1 MNEWVSVL
9 TCAWLGENETTLC
22 FVSVLTLFGFGH
34 YATLNLI
41 FYKENNTQKS
51 NKENEK
57 LLYLEDDKNVSE

>member
-1 MNEWVSVL
+1 MSEWVSVL
-9 TCAWLGENETTLC
+9 SCAWLGENETTLC
-22 FVSVLTLFGFGH
+22 FDSVFGFGH

-41 FYKENNTQKS
+41 FYEENNTQKS